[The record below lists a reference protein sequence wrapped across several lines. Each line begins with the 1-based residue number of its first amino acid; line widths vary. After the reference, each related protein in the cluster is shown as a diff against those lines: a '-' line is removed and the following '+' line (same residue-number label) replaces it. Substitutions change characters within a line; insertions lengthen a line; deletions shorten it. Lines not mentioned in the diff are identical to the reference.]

1 MIRNKFNGYGADGRR
16 QYHKG
21 GDGGAGEARRQE
33 AERQARINA
42 AIAEINRVFNGGP
55 SKRGV
60 GAVSAINTA
69 DRNKT
74 YYDQHGNA
82 VNLIGYIPPD
92 TVIDERE
99 SHIDGGVPPISA
111 DLQLRGM
118 KNTAEHKRIQSM
130 LDNGQ
135 LYSGVEEY
143 GGTGGRQQLYEQQKA
158 AVYAINKR
166 DVERQ
171 FKEAE
176 RETRFGLARSGL
188 LGGSE
193 DVDANARLQEI
204 NNEGLMKATGIADQA
219 AADLKT
225 ADERARQSL
234 ISMAQSGI
242 DTGTAQTMALRNLDA
257 TAQSAAGARQGASI
271 GNLFGDLSQA
281 YLMRQQRAGMQA
293 GANAG
298 QQWYGVSSPQQTYGG
313 STSGQ

>member
-33 AERQARINA
+33 AERQARISA
-42 AIAEINRVFNGGP
+42 AVGTINDIFDAKPYRKF
-55 SKRGV
+55 
-60 GAVSAINTA
+60 GAKATSLAPGA
-69 DRNKT
+69 T
-74 YYDQHGNA
+74 YYDELGNQH
-82 VNLIGYIPPD
+82 
-92 TVIDERE
+92 TVPHSPGASDYFENDASATGVLGTLFPNVQYASKMAPLNELLNQGRLYTNMSVSGPVTKSRDE
-99 SHIDGGVPPISA
+99 
-111 DLQLRGM
+111 
-118 KNTAEHKRIQSM
+118 
-130 LDNGQ
+130 
-135 LYSGVEEY
+135 LYN
-143 GGTGGRQQLYEQQKA
+143 EQKQ
-158 AVYAINKR
+158 AVYDINKR

-171 FKEAE
+171 YQEAE
-176 RETRFGLARSGL
+176 RATRFGLARSGL

-281 YLMRQQRAGMQA
+281 YLLRQQRAGMQA
-293 GANAG
+293 GAGNG
-298 QQWYGVSSPQQTYGG
+298 YQQHSVSSPQQTYSG
-313 STSGQ
+313 STN